1 MSESNDKRWQEEEV
15 REKAIIFLIQIQIL
29 KMWRKRRR
37 SVGHWRRQ
45 KDHRKVHEIHR
56 ALESML

>member
-29 KMWRKRRR
+29 KMWRRRR

-45 KDHRKVHEIHR
+45 KED
-56 ALESML
+56 

>member
-15 REKAIIFLIQIQIL
+15 REKPIIFLIQIQIL
-29 KMWRKRRR
+29 QMRRRR

-45 KDHRKVHEIHR
+45 SESL
-56 ALESML
+56 ALGMLLKYYYPL